1 MHNCIHV
8 RRPKCRHV
16 QVAEASSFIFLLF
29 RPGNQ
34 ACHHS
39 AVHCDDACILL
50 HLSKKGGTEG
60 RGGGLGSS
68 TFWGAIIKANFIDAS
83 DIQVQVSQYMH
94 LWLQL
99 YIPLWQSECV
109 RVCAG
114 AMSED
119 DRDIDVE
126 SADDVPDIGME
137 ATASCQSPS
146 LTLGVS
152 AATCVNM

>member
-1 MHNCIHV
+1 MLPI
-8 RRPKCRHV
+8 
-16 QVAEASSFIFLLF
+16 S
-29 RPGNQ
+29 
-34 ACHHS
+34 
-39 AVHCDDACILL
+39 
-50 HLSKKGGTEG
+50 
-60 RGGGLGSS
+60 
-68 TFWGAIIKANFIDAS
+68 
-83 DIQVQVSQYMH
+83 QVQVPQYMH

-99 YIPLWQSECV
+99 YLLWQSECV
-109 RVCAG
+109 RVCAC

-152 AATCVNM
+152 ATTCVNM